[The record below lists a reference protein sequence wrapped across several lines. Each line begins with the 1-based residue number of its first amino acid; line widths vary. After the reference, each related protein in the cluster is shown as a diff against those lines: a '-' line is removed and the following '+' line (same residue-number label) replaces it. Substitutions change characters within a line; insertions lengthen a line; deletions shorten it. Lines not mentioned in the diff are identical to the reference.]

1 MKRYKI
7 IILILS
13 ATIFTACQAAQK
25 TMSPTETMKALNEAS
40 KTKDIETTKK
50 LVSKG
55 TLALLEKSAKE
66 QNTTIDELLK
76 KDEGA
81 PFQEL
86 PETRNEKI
94 TGDTA
99 TIEVKDTATNGW
111 EILPFVKEDGIWKI
125 ALDKFMDGIMKRAN
139 EEMNKPP
146 VTAPPPNADNAAN
159 NAANKPKSNSAINK

>member
-1 MKRYKI
+1 MKSYKI
-7 IILILS
+7 IIFVAL
-13 ATIFTACQAAQK
+13 AAFFTACQAAQK

-50 LVSKG
+50 LVSRS
-55 TLALLEKSAKE
+55 TLVLLEKSAKE

-76 KDEGA
+76 KDNGA

-94 TGDTA
+94 TGDAA
-99 TIEVKDTATNGW
+99 TVEVKDTATNNW

-125 ALDKFMDGIMKRAN
+125 ALDKFLDDIMKRAN

-146 VTAPPPNADNAAN
+146 VTAPPSNAN
-159 NAANKPKSNSAINK
+159 NITNNAVNKSRFNPAVNK